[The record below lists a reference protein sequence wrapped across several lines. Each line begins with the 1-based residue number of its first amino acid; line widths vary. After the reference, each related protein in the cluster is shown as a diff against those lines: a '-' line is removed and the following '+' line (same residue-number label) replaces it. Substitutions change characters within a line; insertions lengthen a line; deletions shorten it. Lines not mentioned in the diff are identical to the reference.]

1 MIWQSKQSYGMA
13 AQDAR
18 IIPCGSSNSN
28 IYFRTGLNITDIQ
41 KQFLGMKM
49 KFVLDAMI
57 VSILKKIEGLLYGLN
72 TFKLGCDLGYDKTE
86 GFDTNSCWKNLSAYS
101 VSVGVVKVTQDM
113 SEINSASSGKHYVTA
128 RDCYIICP
136 REKQLIFSWP
146 CVANRPKNWDWN
158 MTKQHYPEKRNA
170 VTKNKQTYSE

>member
-1 MIWQSKQSYGMA
+1 MA

-18 IIPCGSSNSN
+18 IIPGGSSNSN

-49 KFVLDAMI
+49 KFALDAMI
-57 VSILKKIEGLLYGLN
+57 VTILKKIEGPLYGLN

-113 SEINSASSGKHYVTA
+113 SEINSASSGKHCVTA
-128 RDCYIICP
+128 RD
-136 REKQLIFSWP
+136 
-146 CVANRPKNWDWN
+146 
-158 MTKQHYPEKRNA
+158 
-170 VTKNKQTYSE
+170 